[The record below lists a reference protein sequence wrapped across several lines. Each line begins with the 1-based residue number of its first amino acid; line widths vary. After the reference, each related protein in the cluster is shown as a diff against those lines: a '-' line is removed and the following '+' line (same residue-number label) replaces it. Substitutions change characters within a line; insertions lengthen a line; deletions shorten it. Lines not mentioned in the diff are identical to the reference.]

1 MNRGAC
7 HQRIFSDES
16 DYQYFMSLLL
26 DTRNLYSFIVHAY
39 CLMTNHYHL
48 LIETKDEDISKI
60 MKRINEFYTRYY
72 NVKYGRDGALFRG
85 RFKSCEVLDDEY
97 FLQTSRY
104 ICLNPVNARI
114 VELPEQYKW
123 SSYSTLVGLTEEPI
137 TECDKTLRY
146 FKDKNKQLYREFVES
161 RIRYGIFEEQIAK
174 EMGEDELWLPW

>member
-26 DTRNLYSFIVHAY
+26 DTRNLYSFIVHVY

-85 RFKSCEVLDDEY
+85 RFKCCEVLDDEY
-97 FLQTSRY
+97 FLQTDIMVSDTMN
-104 ICLNPVNARI
+104 I
-114 VELPEQYKW
+114 
-123 SSYSTLVGLTEEPI
+123 S
-137 TECDKTLRY
+137 
-146 FKDKNKQLYREFVES
+146 
-161 RIRYGIFEEQIAK
+161 
-174 EMGEDELWLPW
+174 

>member
-1 MNRGAC
+1 
-7 HQRIFSDES
+7 
-16 DYQYFMSLLL
+16 
-26 DTRNLYSFIVHAY
+26 
-39 CLMTNHYHL
+39 
-48 LIETKDEDISKI
+48 
-60 MKRINEFYTRYY
+60 
-72 NVKYGRDGALFRG
+72 
-85 RFKSCEVLDDEY
+85 
-97 FLQTSRY
+97 

-161 RIRYGIFEEQIAK
+161 RIRYGIFEERIAK